1 MLGQRPLLSSIL
13 ISTAIVGLHRLW
25 RVESDTAGPAI
36 HEILADSECPGP
48 PVGRFPAPRGHL
60 VASVTGG
67 EAGLRH
73 LEVRQRGGKVIL
85 AITDDIDAL
94 LWSTDGGALFYAV
107 SPVYGVPGIYA
118 FNTQLGTIRRVI
130 RPKNLDDPHYP
141 DGTDYFVLCGAKPI
155 DGGRFVL
162 SYLHFPDVD
171 RSNVGDRSMRGP
183 IAVDTVSLP

>member
-1 MLGQRPLLSSIL
+1 MSGQRALLAWSL
-13 ISTAIVGLHRLW
+13 VSTAIVGLHRLW
-25 RVESDTAGPAI
+25 PMKSFGVQAAIREIRV
-36 HEILADSECPGP
+36 DSECPGP
-48 PVGRFPAPRGHL
+48 PVGAFPAPRGHL

-73 LEVRQRGGKVIL
+73 LEVRQRGGKIVL

-107 SPVYGVPGIYA
+107 SPVYGVPGIYV
-118 FNTQLGTIRRVI
+118 FNTRLGTIRRVI

-141 DGTDYFVLCGAKPI
+141 DGTDYFVLCRARSM

-171 RSNVGDRSMRGP
+171 RSNVADRSMRGP
-183 IAVDTVSLP
+183 IAVDTISLP